1 MDFWRDQIGMQ
12 FIDLKKQYQ
21 VLQSSIDARIRQVL
35 EHGQFIMGPEVSEL
49 EQQLADYVGTK
60 HCISVASGTM
70 SLEIALRSLQIGPG
84 DEVITVPFTWISC
97 AETISLVGAT
107 PVFVDIEPDT
117 FNLDIAAVKRAI
129 TPKTKAILAVNLFG
143 HPAHLTELR
152 ALADAHG
159 IKLVEDNAQSV
170 LTKERGRYSGT
181 IGHM

>member
-1 MDFWRDQIGMQ
+1 MQ

-107 PVFVDIEPDT
+107 PVFVDIDLKT
-117 FNLDIAAVKRAI
+117 YNLDPALLESRI
-129 TPKTKAILAVNLFG
+129 TEKTKAILPVSLFG
-143 HPAHLTELR
+143 QM
-152 ALADAHG
+152 ADYQKINAIANRFG
-159 IKLVEDNAQSV
+159 IPVIEDAAQSFGA
-170 LTKERGRYSGT
+170 TKRQYKLLPCETLRMLR
-181 IGHM
+181 